1 LPEARTWPVT
11 RSDSESDGVFCLRR
25 RRLEGLAGTGED
37 DSVASVDSVEHV
49 AISIC
54 GLTGAGLWKHVSQ
67 GFGGVVSHGNLLSRK
82 TIDGVYV

>member
-1 LPEARTWPVT
+1 MT

-25 RRLEGLAGTGED
+25 RRLGGLAGTGED
-37 DSVASVDSVEHV
+37 DSGDFGDSAEHV

-54 GLTGAGLWKHVSQ
+54 GLTSIGLWKYVSQ
-67 GFGGVVSHGNLLSRK
+67 GFGGVVSHRNLLSGR